1 MVFYNRRFNAYD
13 PERVVKDMTEL
24 AAHYRLSEIALIDS
38 NFLVDI
44 RRAVAIARG
53 IHDSG
58 ILFKWTFQASTN
70 LLCQM
75 TDDEVRLLGK
85 SGVCH
90 IGFGTES
97 ASPDVLNYMNKPHQ
111 SIPDMYEAAAKCAR
125 AGIRVTFNLIFGFPG
140 EEERHREE
148 TLRVVG
154 DIARRFDNVSFS
166 PNLFTPY
173 PGIPIWPELE
183 LLGLREPDSLADW
196 ARVDLGANNLPWLS
210 GASLRRL
217 ETGIQYLLLHKRLNY
232 AWRHSRS
239 RIIRKLLDLAGAP
252 LHWRLKHSF
261 FSCPLE
267 LALAS
272 ALGRAS
278 VRRSLL
284 TGQPLSKYL
293 VHNPARSR

>member
-13 PERVVKDMTEL
+13 AGRVVKDMTEL
-24 AAHYRLSEIALIDS
+24 AARYRLSEIALIDS

-44 RRAVAIARG
+44 RQAVAIARG

-58 ILFKWTFQASTN
+58 ILFKWTFQASAN

-75 TDDEVRLLGK
+75 TDDEVRRLGK

-97 ASPDVLNYMNKPHQ
+97 ASPDVLHYMNKPHQ

-166 PNLFTPY
+166 
-173 PGIPIWPELE
+173 
-183 LLGLREPDSLADW
+183 
-196 ARVDLGANNLPWLS
+196 ANP
-210 GASLRRL
+210 SLRIR
-217 ETGIQYLLLHKRLNY
+217 
-232 AWRHSRS
+232 ASRS
-239 RIIRKLLDLAGAP
+239 GPNSNRRACESRTRWLIGRELISEQTICPGWVVHRSGG
-252 LHWRLKHSF
+252 WRRAFDIF
-261 FSCPLE
+261 FSIK
-267 LALAS
+267 AS
-272 ALGRAS
+272 TTRG
-278 VRRSLL
+278 VIHDP
-284 TGQPLSKYL
+284 G
-293 VHNPARSR
+293 